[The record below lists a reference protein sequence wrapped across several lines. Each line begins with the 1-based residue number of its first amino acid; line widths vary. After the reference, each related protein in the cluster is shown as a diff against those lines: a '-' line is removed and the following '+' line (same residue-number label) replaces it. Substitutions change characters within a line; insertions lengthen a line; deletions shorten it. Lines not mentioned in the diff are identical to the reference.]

1 MNIIEKVAKYPAEC
15 EVEKLKINEKIK
27 ENIFNLEEMKSHKEL
42 HYMKCPKCGM
52 SLNEIEYK
60 EGKIDKCTECDGI
73 WLDAR
78 ELEALLLNEKTLTEN
93 IYRTLMRQLY

>member
-1 MNIIEKVAKYPAEC
+1 MNIIEKLQNFLPSV
-15 EVEKLKINEKIK
+15 KLKSLKLMKKIK
-27 ENIFNLEEMKSHKEL
+27 ENIFNLEEMKMHKEQY
-42 HYMKCPKCGM
+42 YMKCPKCGM

-73 WLDAR
+73 WLDAG

-93 IYRTLMRQLY
+93 IK